1 MNLCL
6 SSTGQID
13 EEMMKMRN
21 PSTMFDQLWWRAGY
35 SEQSF
40 CFPPKSSEIQNCQKF
55 LTLSPEDWGRGPRF
69 HRSFPLKWIC
79 FPPKRRQNRSQCTGK
94 KHSSAKKP
102 KHWMRDSVWGKSS
115 PDIIE
120 ISEIEFLTLI
130 VVLKATVFTIL
141 ALFINQP
148 CEPWP
153 DITGWCFYSWLD
165 IIA

>member
-6 SSTGQID
+6 CSTGQID
-13 EEMMKMRN
+13 EKMVKMRN
-21 PSTMFDQLWWRAGY
+21 PSTMFYQSWCRAVWPTMILL
-35 SEQSF
+35 
-40 CFPPKSSEIQNCQKF
+40 PPEIQNCQKF

-79 FPPKRRQNRSQCTGK
+79 FPAKRRQNRSQCTGK

-115 PDIIE
+115 LDIIE
-120 ISEIEFLTLI
+120 ISEVELLTLI

-141 ALFINQP
+141 AMPN
-148 CEPWP
+148 
-153 DITGWCFYSWLD
+153 ITGWCFYIW
-165 IIA
+165 I